1 MLLVKQHYKIGI
13 CFCLC
18 DEKKFIQKQP
28 HSRLQRVIG
37 FQPMRRKEI
46 YSEATSFEVAT
57 CQGLQKSAKA
67 DVLFIMLLVKQH
79 YKIGICFCLC
89 DEKKFI
95 QKQPHSRLQRVIGFQ
110 PMRREEI
117 YSEATS
123 FEIATCSYELFSLSF
138 SQSHQVTINQ
148 CLLKGL

>member
-1 MLLVKQHYKIGI
+1 MRKFFVICRIRGTTCQGLQKSAKADVLFIMLLVKQHYKIGI
-13 CFCLC
+13 CFCPC
-18 DEKKFIQKQP
+18 DEKKFIRKQP
-28 HSRLQRVIG
+28 HSRLQHVIG

-79 YKIGICFCLC
+79 YKIGICFCPC

-95 QKQPHSRLQRVIGFQ
+95 QKQPHSRLQRVIGFKNRLK
-110 PMRREEI
+110 PI
-117 YSEATS
+117 
-123 FEIATCSYELFSLSF
+123 F
-138 SQSHQVTINQ
+138 
-148 CLLKGL
+148 CLECC